1 MSSLNKDSC
10 SFFKKKKKDFSCR
23 IKQVQQLTS
32 GGVALNLLALE
43 VLSCSLLW
51 SSWQEHE
58 GSLDAPCAQSLATG
72 GVTYAGAGPVLSAFY
87 LEEDFLES
95 DETLVVLIT
104 PGSYRGKCI
113 GIEVSGLS
121 EVDLKTYPA
130 AFSGVLDSTFHF
142 PSGLRPLNQQIMN
155 SDIAGKWVK

>member
-1 MSSLNKDSC
+1 MQL
-10 SFFKKKKKDFSCR
+10 
-23 IKQVQQLTS
+23 LTS

-58 GSLDAPCAQSLATG
+58 GSLDALCAQSLATG

-155 SDIAGKWVK
+155 SDTAEKWVK

>member
-1 MSSLNKDSC
+1 M
-10 SFFKKKKKDFSCR
+10 
-23 IKQVQQLTS
+23 QQLTS

-72 GVTYAGAGPVLSAFY
+72 GVTHARAGPVLSAFY
-87 LEEDFLES
+87 QEEDFLES

-155 SDIAGKWVK
+155 SDTAEKWVK